1 MSDDVECDDIASEDP
16 TDNVIKKFMTMP
28 CVRMVRKLLKDKES
42 FLKQTRFN
50 KDNMIKLWTV
60 CQSRPEAVILQE
72 FLKRED
78 VLEIFQKSP
87 LSKAKQKT
95 RKRTFTDSDPTS
107 LERAVP
113 RSEEVAKNE
122 ADVFER
128 IAKFRG
134 SSSYS
139 EFLTVTSGAPLSF
152 FLVMGWDRWVVF
164 IILQWNTPTKSLVQF
179 RISYMRDYDI
189 SRRDRWSQTIH
200 T

>member
-1 MSDDVECDDIASEDP
+1 MSDDEECDDIASEEP
-16 TDNVIKKFMTMP
+16 IANVIKRCMSMP
-28 CVRMVRKLLKDKES
+28 CVRIVQKLLEDKDS

-50 KDNMIKLWTV
+50 KNNMIQLWEV
-60 CQSRPEAVILQE
+60 CQSRPEAVNLKE
-72 FLKRED
+72 FLKSED

-87 LSKAKQKT
+87 LSKAKQNTK
-95 RKRTFTDSDPTS
+95 KRTFTISDPTS

-134 SSSYS
+134 SLSCS

-152 FLVMGWDRWVVF
+152 SLVMGWDRWVVI
-164 IILQWNTPTKSLVQF
+164 IILRWNTPTKSLGPLL
-179 RISYMRDYDI
+179 RGSGP
-189 SRRDRWSQTIH
+189 
-200 T
+200 

>member
-1 MSDDVECDDIASEDP
+1 MSDDRDDIASEDP
-16 TDNVIKKFMTMP
+16 IDNVIKKSMSTIP
-28 CVRMVRKLLKDKES
+28 CVRIVQQLLQDKDK

-50 KDNMIKLWTV
+50 KDNMIQLWTV
-60 CQSRPEAVILQE
+60 CQSRPEAVNLKE
-72 FLKRED
+72 FLRSKD

-87 LSKAKQKT
+87 LSKAKQNTK
-95 RKRTFTDSDPTS
+95 KRTFTDSDPTS

-134 SSSYS
+134 SSSCS
-139 EFLTVTSGAPLSF
+139 EFLTVISGTPLSF
-152 FLVMGWDRWVVF
+152 FLVMGWDRWAV
-164 IILQWNTPTKSLVQF
+164 IMILQWNTPTKSLVQF

-189 SRRDRWSQTIH
+189 FRRDRWSQAIH